1 MMRMA
6 CSSFGSPTVMGWKR
20 RSSAE
25 SFSRCLRYSSM
36 VVAPIT
42 WISPRD
48 SGGFKMAA
56 ASMEPSAEPA
66 PMSVCISSMN
76 RMISPASITS
86 LMHFF
91 RRSSNSPRYFDP
103 ATSALTSSVNR
114 RLPRRMSGTWFDTMS
129 CARPSA
135 TAVLPTPGSPMSSGL
150 FFWRRLSTCMTR
162 SISPA
167 RPITGSSLPSRA
179 FCVRSVPNSFSTL
192 SDVLPFGSNGLR
204 PA

>member
-25 SFSRCLRYSSM
+25 SFSKCLRYSSM
-36 VVAPIT
+36 VVAPMI

-66 PMSVCISSMN
+66 PMMVWISSMK
-76 RMISPASITS
+76 RITSPSSCTS

-91 RRSSNSPRYFDP
+91 RRSSNSPRY
-103 ATSALTSSVNR
+103 
-114 RLPRRMSGTWFDTMS
+114 
-129 CARPSA
+129 
-135 TAVLPTPGSPMSSGL
+135 
-150 FFWRRLSTCMTR
+150 
-162 SISPA
+162 
-167 RPITGSSLPSRA
+167 
-179 FCVRSVPNSFSTL
+179 
-192 SDVLPFGSNGLR
+192 
-204 PA
+204 

>member
-1 MMRMA
+1 
-6 CSSFGSPTVMGWKR
+6 
-20 RSSAE
+20 
-25 SFSRCLRYSSM
+25 M

>member
-48 SGGFKMAA
+48 SGGFRMAA

-66 PMSVCISSMN
+66 PMMRVD
-76 RMISPASITS
+76 
-86 LMHFF
+86 LV
-91 RRSSNSPRYFDP
+91 DEEDD
-103 ATSALTSSVNR
+103 V
-114 RLPRRMSGTWFDTMS
+114 
-129 CARPSA
+129 ARVHAP
-135 TAVLPTPGSPMSSGL
+135 P
-150 FFWRRLSTCMTR
+150 
-162 SISPA
+162 
-167 RPITGSSLPSRA
+167 
-179 FCVRSVPNSFSTL
+179 
-192 SDVLPFGSNGLR
+192 
-204 PA
+204 

>member
-1 MMRMA
+1 MRIV
-6 CSSFGSPTVMGWKR
+6 CSSEGSLTMIVWKR

-36 VVAPIT
+36 VVAPMT

-48 SGGFKMAA
+48 SGGFRMAA

-66 PMSVCISSMN
+66 PISVCISSMN
-76 RMISPASITS
+76 RMTSLASITS
-86 LMHFF
+86 LMTFF
-91 RRSSNSPRYFDP
+91 RRSSNSPRYLLP
-103 ATSALTSSVNR
+103 ATRADTSSVIR
-114 RLPRRMSGTWFDTMS
+114 RLPRRMSGTWLDTMS
-129 CARPSA
+129 SARPSA

-150 FFWRRLSTCMTR
+150 FFWRRLKTCITR

-167 RPITGSSLPSRA
+167 RPMTGSSLPSRA
-179 FCVRSVPNSFSTL
+179 FCVRSVPNSLSML
-192 SDVLPFGSNGLR
+192 SDCGPPCANALR